1 MVVKAPVNFFLVLQV
16 FGRYLGCS
24 IVSEKVLLEPI
35 TPYSKG
41 SLRAVREVEGRAVTD
56 GV

>member
-1 MVVKAPVNFFLVLQV
+1 VVVKAPVSFFLVLQV
-16 FGRYLGCS
+16 FGRHLGCS

-41 SLRAVREVEGRAVTD
+41 SLRAVGEVEGRAVTD